1 MTKERRR
8 LKIIDN
14 RRAVQNQMEERQRKR
29 VEEERRLKELER
41 LEEDHIR
48 SRLKLIE
55 EERLRM
61 LREHATHLIGFL
73 PKNLLQSND
82 FPHLGSSIVDSSR
95 GTVNSCTR
103 PPGLL
108 GTTLKVPSR
117 NMWFA

>member
-95 GTVNSCTR
+95 
-103 PPGLL
+103 
-108 GTTLKVPSR
+108 
-117 NMWFA
+117 